1 MRWSAFLSCT
11 LIVAA
16 AGGCH
21 RDRPPAAPP
30 VARAAPTPPPPAPA
44 PAPPSE
50 AAPLD
55 EYSRI
60 RALDLDSINRLTL
73 LQAAYFDYDSAELRD
88 DDRALLNRNAEVLE
102 RFDFLL
108 VTIEGHC
115 DERGST
121 EYNLALGERRART
134 VLDYLVSL
142 GVPASRLKLVSY
154 GKEVPLC
161 REHDEGCWQRNRRA
175 AFVVSGKQ
183 AGL

>member
-1 MRWSAFLSCT
+1 
-11 LIVAA
+11 V
-16 AGGCH
+16 
-21 RDRPPAAPP
+21 PN
-30 VARAAPTPPPPAPA
+30 PPPPAPA
-44 PAPPSE
+44 PATAPRE
-50 AAPLD
+50 APALD

-73 LQAAYFDYDSAELRD
+73 LQPAHFDYDSAELRD
-88 DDRALLNRNAEVLE
+88 GDRALLNRNAEVLK

-121 EYNLALGERRART
+121 EYNLALGERRARSA
-134 VLDYLVSL
+134 LDYLVSL
-142 GVPASRLKLVSY
+142 GVAASRLKLVSY
-154 GKEVPLC
+154 GKEVPIC

-175 AFVVSGKQ
+175 AFVVNGKQ